1 MAADDP
7 RRALAEIRNRLSE
20 DRRKQE
26 IAARQKTEKDAL
38 ARREAGLFRAVV
50 GDATPINQPN
60 RAVKAV
66 KPPPPV
72 PLRRSSATE
81 PEAAQPSSFS
91 DGVDSAMPIGEDAPF
106 SRDGVAPQTLRKL
119 RRGDPP
125 AQGTLDLH
133 GMNRDQARNALSTF
147 LQRALQDGSRCVR
160 IVHGKGISSIDG
172 QPVLKSLVR
181 RWLTQSG
188 QVLAYVPAHPA
199 EGGDGALLVLLQP
212 RG

>member
-7 RRALAEIRNRLSE
+7 RQALADIRNRLSE
-20 DRRKQE
+20 ERRKQE
-26 IAARQKTEKDAL
+26 IAARQRTEKDAL
-38 ARREAGLFRAVV
+38 ARRESGLFRAVV
-50 GDATPINQPN
+50 GDTTPISQPN
-60 RAVKAV
+60 RVVKSVQA
-66 KPPPPV
+66 PPPV
-72 PLRRSSATE
+72 PLRRSSAAE
-81 PEAAQPSSFS
+81 PEAAQLSSFS
-91 DGVDSAMPIGEDAPF
+91 DGADGALPTGEDAPF
-106 SRDGVAPQTLRKL
+106 ARDGVAPQTLRKL

-125 AQGTLDLH
+125 AQATLDLH

-188 QVLAYVPAHPA
+188 QVLAYIPAHPA